1 MKSYL
6 VKRTFQIIPVLFLIT
21 LIVFCMVYVAGDPV
35 SMMLPLDAPQEQVVA
50 LRASLGLDQPL
61 LTQYGRFLA
70 RLAHGDFGDS
80 FRYKEPA
87 LGIVLERIPATLEL
101 CGISMLF
108 AVIIAIPMG
117 IWSAIKKNT
126 FVDIFI
132 SGTSVLGRAMP
143 GFWLGIMLVLLLSV
157 NNQVFPVSGR
167 GTLAHLV
174 LPALTL
180 GVSIAAEMTRLIR
193 SSMIETLGQDYIKS
207 ARSKGLGSF
216 VVIVKHAF
224 KNVLI
229 PVITIMAVQIS
240 HLLGGAFTVEAVFAW
255 PGIGQLI
262 VQASNGRDMAI
273 LQAAILVISVMVILI
288 NFIADLLYCLVDPR
302 IKLK

>member
-288 NFIADLLYCLVDPR
+288 NFIADLLNCLVGPR